1 MVKVEFTSLL
11 LRFFPDLV
19 PMEVEATTVKE
30 LLSELDKTHEG
41 LSAYL
46 AQENTGLRQ
55 HVNIFINGN
64 MIKDR
69 IKLSDQL
76 ATNDTINIIQ
86 ALSGG

>member
-11 LRFFPDLV
+11 QRFFPELNS
-19 PMEVEATTVKE
+19 VEIEASNVKE
-30 LLSELDKTHEG
+30 LLAELDKKYEG
-41 LSAYL
+41 LSTYL
-46 AQENTGLRQ
+46 IHENAGLRK

-69 IKLSDQL
+69 AKLSDQL
-76 ATNDTINIIQ
+76 STNDTINIIQ